1 LEDPDIDVIFIIPD
15 NYAMLRIL
23 LVYDDFQELTRVELM
38 LKKTGFDVV
47 GITSEFSLPEQLLSF
62 NPQVVIAQGQSPK
75 VSSASVG
82 KRLRES
88 LRWDGHSVLIFFPN
102 LKPNPSDILKMRMD
116 VGLEYP
122 VEPTKLVQV
131 LAQLGGLDS
140 AQLLEKMAKS
150 FAQES
155 KDSGNMPFE
164 GPGKGTKSDSVF
176 VSGGKVSPQGTT
188 SLKGGS
194 AIGPE
199 SGRPASGAP
208 SSSEGPGGGSQNV
221 AEETAQS
228 DGASVEN
235 QDPNMGPTHL
245 TDPQAPTFPLP
256 SDRDPTSEAPNP
268 FKVDIIKD
276 PVMQELENL
285 LGNANKPEHQ
295 MPPSLIDPLRAERYS
310 QYLAQTSPLNL
321 SSIKRRE
328 AKSRLRDMV
337 RNIPKETL
345 EDQDDLRREF
355 VKALFKPKG

>member
-1 LEDPDIDVIFIIPD
+1 
-15 NYAMLRIL
+15 MLRIL
-23 LVYDDFQELTRVELM
+23 LVYDDFQELTRAELM

-47 GITSEFSLPEQLLSF
+47 GITSEFSMPEQLLSF
-62 NPQVVIAQGQSPK
+62 NPQVIIAQGQSPK

-122 VEPTKLVQV
+122 VDPAKLVQV

-140 AQLLEKMAKS
+140 APLLEKMTKS
-150 FAQES
+150 FSQDS
-155 KDSGNMPFE
+155 KDSASSPFE
-164 GPGKGTKSDSVF
+164 GQGKGTRSDSVF
-176 VSGGKVSPQGTT
+176 VSGGKVSPEGQT

-194 AIGPE
+194 GAGPE
-199 SGRPASGAP
+199 GGRPASGPA
-208 SSSEGPGGGSQNV
+208 STGDARGGGSPEV
-221 AEETAQS
+221 GESAAQA
-228 DGASVEN
+228 DGASGET
-235 QDPNMGPTHL
+235 QDSNAGPTHL

-256 SDRDPTSEAPNP
+256 SDPETPAEVPNP
-268 FKVDIIKD
+268 FKVDMIKD

-285 LGNANKPEHQ
+285 LGSSGKPKHQ

-310 QYLAQTSPLNL
+310 QYLTQTPPLNL

-337 RNIPKETL
+337 KNIPKETL